1 MAHAGY
7 PFGQAQRYQ
16 SIETLSFLAVKYL
29 KRIHFIYNRVFFIP
43 KRITSTIRLCD
54 HKYERIGYASL
65 CAIMLYH
72 RLSHYIQAP
81 THLFF
86 RPYTLPLSIAA
97 HPLVYT
103 RPIQSYSPILSYSY
117 LYPIGYTAGEYG
129 QLTYPLPILDPD
141 FKPTESP
148 NGFLG
153 RVTCKNRLTPKTYP
167 LYIRPILSCHLYP
180 LVQFFISFIVL
191 EYLLG
196 ILQLPSCDP
205 SLVGTIS
212 PQRQSQ
218 TLFDIFD
225 LPRFLVNF
233 LFEMRPP

>member
-16 SIETLSFLAVKYL
+16 SIGTLSFLAVKYL
-29 KRIHFIYNRVFFIP
+29 KRIHFIYNRVFFIS
-43 KRITSTIRLCD
+43 KRIASTIRFCD
-54 HKYERIGYASL
+54 HKSERIGYASL

-86 RPYTLPLSIAA
+86 RLDTLPLSIAA

-103 RPIQSYSPILSYSY
+103 RPIQSYSTILSYSY
-117 LYPIGYTAGEYG
+117 PYPIGYTVGEYG
-129 QLTYPLPILDPD
+129 QLTYPLPILHPD
-141 FKPTESP
+141 FKPVERRKRFSC
-148 NGFLG
+148 
-153 RVTCKNRLTPKTYP
+153 RVTHKNRLTPKTYP
-167 LYIRPILSCHLYP
+167 LYIRPIPSCLLYP

-196 ILQLPSCDP
+196 MCLICRPRSR
-205 SLVGTIS
+205 STG
-212 PQRQSQ
+212 R
-218 TLFDIFD
+218 LFDIFD